1 LSRKMIEKGI
11 ILSQRYELLNFI
23 GKGGMSEVW
32 KARHIHLDKN
42 VAIKLLSKD
51 LLHKKEF
58 VARFKQEARIASK
71 LVHENICSVSDFGFT
86 QENVP
91 YLVMEYLYGESLS
104 SIVKRL
110 ERLPLGA
117 ALSIVRQAL
126 SGLTAAHKIGVVHR
140 DIKPGN
146 IFITKEKSG
155 ARIPKVLDFGISK
168 MLHSGKKD
176 LGLTSTGTLLG
187 TAFYLSP
194 EQIME
199 SKGVDHRTD
208 LYAMGTVLFKLVTG
222 HVPFM
227 GENFGEVA
235 VKVVNDPLIDP
246 RKYVQGMHGGVVKI
260 IKKAMTKDSRNRY
273 QSAEEMLSDIDRLME
288 EFQGET
294 IEALYKP
301 GMESMLLKLAPKKVS
316 RFSKKAKI
324 AAAGVSLFIL
334 LGIGTLILLGM
345 NNFGKSEA
353 RSKDESNQPA
363 EPAEP
368 EKDNTETAGRA
379 DPEPAKPAKVKIR
392 LTSAP
397 PGVRFRV
404 GDEEYG
410 GELIQ
415 VDKSST
421 AMSITIFAKGFK
433 SKDVTLVPNEDVEID
448 ATLEPE
454 SGASTDD
461 TALAQ
466 KKGTGKP
473 KGTSGVKKG
482 TKKTGSGGKKGD
494 GLGFVRDF
502 PGLE

>member
-1 LSRKMIEKGI
+1 MIEKGI

-71 LVHENICSVSDFGFT
+71 LADENICSVSDFGFT
-86 QENVP
+86 DENVP

-104 SIVKRL
+104 SVVKRL

-117 ALSIVRQAL
+117 ALSIVRHTL
-126 SGLTAAHKIGVVHR
+126 SGLKAAHKIGVVHR

-146 IFITKEKSG
+146 IFITKEKNGS
-155 ARIPKVLDFGISK
+155 RITKVLDFGISK
-168 MLHSGKKD
+168 MLHSGKSD

-199 SKGVDHRTD
+199 SKGVDHKTD
-208 LYAMGTVLFKLVTG
+208 LYATGTVLFKLVTG

-227 GENFGEVA
+227 GDNFGEVA
-235 VKVVNDPLIDP
+235 VKVVNDPLVDP
-246 RKYVQGMHGGVVKI
+246 RKYVQGMHSGVVKI
-260 IKKAMTKDSRNRY
+260 IKKSMTKDSRNRY
-273 QSAEEMLSDIDRLME
+273 QTSEEMISDIDKIME

-294 IEALYKP
+294 VEALYKP
-301 GMESMLLKLAPKKVS
+301 GLESMLLKPVPKKAS
-316 RFSKKAKI
+316 RFGKKAKI

-334 LGIGTLILLGM
+334 LGIGAAILLGM

-353 RSKDESNQPA
+353 KSKNESNPPA
-363 EPAEP
+363 RTLEP
-368 EKDNTETAGRA
+368 EEKNTKAVGKA
-379 DPEPAKPAKVKIR
+379 DPEPAKPAKVKIK

-397 PGVRFRV
+397 PGVRVRV
-404 GDEEYG
+404 GDEEFG
-410 GELIQ
+410 GKLIQ

-433 SKDVTLVPNEDVEID
+433 SKDVTLVPNEDIELH
-448 ATLEPE
+448 AELEPE
-454 SGASTDD
+454 ADD
-461 TALAQ
+461 AALAK

-473 KGTSGVKKG
+473 KWTPGGKKG
-482 TKKTGSGGKKGD
+482 VKKTGSGKQKKKGGDSGD
-494 GLGFVRDF
+494 GLGFVREF